1 MSLFQNATYIASA
14 HRLQDLP
21 PPREPEIAFAGRS
34 NAGKSSAIN
43 ALANRTRL
51 AFVAKRPGRT
61 QTINLFRLAGGGI
74 LADLPGYG
82 FAEVPEAMRRHW
94 EATLGRY
101 LQTRPSLCGLALVMD
116 ARHPL
121 TERDEMML
129 DWFQPT
135 GRPIHVLLTK
145 ADKLSRSEATATLER
160 VRERLARRGGGCTA
174 QLFSSLRR
182 TGLAE
187 AEAIFARWLGRP
199 RGERSAPASA
209 HKKAPGQRGK
219 PGAKRLKLIKAPAQG
234 GEAGDDRNRLQP
246 MSEPPEKGSP
256 SPKQAGCRV
265 WDDFNKGLIYM
276 INHDSGAD

>member
-21 PPREPEIAFAGRS
+21 PPCEPEIAFAGRS

-61 QTINLFRLAGGGI
+61 QTINLFQLTGGGV

-82 FAEVPEAMRRHW
+82 YAEVPETMRRHW
-94 EATLGRY
+94 EATLSSY
-101 LQTRPSLCGLALVMD
+101 LQTRSSLCGLALVMD

-121 TERDEMML
+121 TARDEMML
-129 DWFQPT
+129 DWFRPT
-135 GRPIHVLLTK
+135 GRPIHCLLTK
-145 ADKLSRSEATATLER
+145 ADKLSRSAANATLQR
-160 VRERLARRGGGCTA
+160 VRERLRGLGGAYTA

-182 TGLAE
+182 TGVAE
-187 AEAIFARWLGRP
+187 AEAVFAGWLGRKS
-199 RGERSAPASA
+199 GAPAAPANA

-219 PGAKRLKLIKAPAQG
+219 PGAKCLKC
-234 GEAGDDRNRLQP
+234 D
-246 MSEPPEKGSP
+246 
-256 SPKQAGCRV
+256 
-265 WDDFNKGLIYM
+265 
-276 INHDSGAD
+276 